1 MLLCWLMDAVIS
13 FHQLAGGKFLQVGHE
28 EEQRTGGC
36 SLPNWWL
43 CSSSLVTVTNSLT
56 LINCKLPLGWS
67 YSAWEVA
74 YFCLR
79 FILFLYHNKLRRNT
93 CSSVASSAMG
103 CTWWYRQ
110 VDAEGMVRRRKGDP
124 TADSSAS
131 STWQCSLSRKKLA
144 LTRGKE
150 VALWQVSE
158 MPGAKASCPNTAL
171 LLVQLLLSPLT
182 LLSWR
187 LHVLHRCAS
196 CWLCCDCW
204 NKPLSAPS
212 DTQKASTVA
221 LPAAARSALTI
232 MQSSCWAAGCFFSI
246 CSIQV
251 FGSASLLFKAGCCVR
266 QAALTHPCQLSLV
279 EIHCIYLSPWFCASR
294 VVSHAVEAVA
304 RISPSF
310 TRLLCLV
317 QEISQVWSHRFL
329 TPEPLPLPSPPQA
342 GCCVVH
348 APVTTGVV
356 RAALLSFP
364 LCCNAAGGITE
375 GTGPWREWFVLRQS
389 IQGGEWWN

>member
-1 MLLCWLMDAVIS
+1 
-13 FHQLAGGKFLQVGHE
+13 
-28 EEQRTGGC
+28 
-36 SLPNWWL
+36 
-43 CSSSLVTVTNSLT
+43 
-56 LINCKLPLGWS
+56 
-67 YSAWEVA
+67 
-74 YFCLR
+74 
-79 FILFLYHNKLRRNT
+79 
-93 CSSVASSAMG
+93 
-103 CTWWYRQ
+103 
-110 VDAEGMVRRRKGDP
+110 MVRRRKGDP
-124 TADSSAS
+124 TADCSAS

-279 EIHCIYLSPWFCASR
+279 EIHCIYLSLWFCASR

-342 GCCVVH
+342 GCCVFH